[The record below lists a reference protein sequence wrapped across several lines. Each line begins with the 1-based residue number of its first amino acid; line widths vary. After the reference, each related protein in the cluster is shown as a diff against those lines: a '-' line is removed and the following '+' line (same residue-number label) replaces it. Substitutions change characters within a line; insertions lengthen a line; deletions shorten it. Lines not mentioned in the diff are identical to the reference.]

1 MKAEHKALWNY
12 LSKQF
17 AGEDDA
23 NLKAR
28 EAFDKLINM
37 GLEDFNNEIKGE
49 LLSVSMT
56 DSGHL
61 RIQFSNEIDPFTLL
75 GILEKTKMQ
84 ILEKTSEDTYGP
96 EDLDNLFSSNS
107 YDA

>member
-17 AGEDDA
+17 AGEDNA
-23 NLKAR
+23 TFKAR
-28 EAFDKLINM
+28 EAFDKLTNM
-37 GLEDFNNEIKGE
+37 GLEDFTKDIQGD

-84 ILEKTSEDTYGP
+84 ILEKTNEDTYGP